1 MHQVLSLRR
10 FRCRLAFTL
19 VEVIVAFTIAALLGL
34 MITRFL
40 VSQSRFT
47 DQQNALRGARAVSR
61 LAMNILESELRM
73 VQDSG
78 GIDLASA
85 NGKTIRVFVPYRL
98 GINCGV
104 TGGSMTVSMLAL
116 DSLSVAQ
123 AKHAGFAWRDH
134 GGVYHVVSSSSVP
147 AVAADPTQCTGSGA
161 GQAGIRTPAF
171 SGRAGSIL
179 DIQPAQP
186 AAPVGQA
193 VFFFQRVTYE
203 FKASQAFPGQYG
215 LYRSLDGGGSEELI
229 APFDSTARFKYWTR
243 GASASVAAPPDV
255 RLIRGVDV
263 VLAARS
269 GYAPV
274 GKLEPTK
281 STVIATIFFRNVR
294 AI

>member
-1 MHQVLSLRR
+1 MLSARHVRR
-10 FRCRLAFTL
+10 RSGFTL

-61 LAMNILESELRM
+61 LAMNVLESELRM

-78 GIDLASA
+78 GIDLASG
-85 NGKTIRVFVPYRL
+85 NGKTIRAFVPYRL
-98 GINCGV
+98 GINCGMS
-104 TGGSMTVSMLAL
+104 GGRMIASMLAL

-123 AKHAGFAWRDH
+123 ARHAGFAWRDH
-134 GGVYHVVSSSSVP
+134 GGVYHVVSSTDVP
-147 AVAADPTQCTGSGA
+147 AVTADPAQCTGSGA

-171 SGRAGSIL
+171 NGRAGAIL
-179 DIQPAQP
+179 DVQPPQP

-203 FKASQAFPGQYG
+203 FRASQAFPGQYG
-215 LYRSLDGGGSEELI
+215 LYRTVDGGGSEELI

-255 RLIRGVDV
+255 SLIRGVDV
-263 VLAARS
+263 VLAAHS

-274 GKLEPTK
+274 GKLVPAK